1 MALGWLDA
9 VPATLFNDVQGAQLG
24 SAHVGSLK
32 ETFRKLLLNFTWC
45 VIRKDQEGNDV
56 FEGGFLVMDNI

>member
-1 MALGWLDA
+1 MAFGWLDA

-32 ETFRKLLLNFTWC
+32 ETFRKLLLIFTWW
-45 VIRKDQEGNDV
+45 VNRKDQEDNDV